1 MQRQHGMKMKTLSKF
16 LRHLSENMHMNQA
29 RCSNILNRIKN
40 MVPKVENFT
49 RRGLISENTQCDCTY
64 I

>member
-49 RRGLISENTQCDCTY
+49 RRGLINL
-64 I
+64 